1 MQWKVRSRRQL
12 YGSEW
17 VNLELADVELPNGQ
31 RIAHHV
37 LRMPRQS
44 VVAAVVDRARVLMLW
59 RHRFITDRWGWE
71 LPAGWVDDG
80 EDPAAAAHREVIEE
94 TGWWPG
100 PLSLMYS
107 FSSDHGISDS
117 RFISTEPTAPCWK
130 DRRSTLPRLPESSG
144 SRSRSPAHSLSAAR
158 STMAPR

>member
-31 RIAHHV
+31 RLSHHV

-44 VVAAVVDRARVLMLW
+44 VVAAVVDHTRILMLW

-71 LPAGWVDDG
+71 LPAGWVNDG
-80 EDPAAAAHREVIEE
+80 EDPATAAHREVREE
-94 TGWWPG
+94 TGWRPVQQD
-100 PLSLMYS
+100 PTVRPP
-107 FSSDHGISDS
+107 SSSQLVWRLGVSDS
-117 RFISTEPTAPCWK
+117 YVRHRTWQLRHPLGPGLHE
-130 DRRSTLPRLPESSG
+130 
-144 SRSRSPAHSLSAAR
+144 
-158 STMAPR
+158 